1 MRARFKNNPI
11 AGLWGEKRAMPF
23 QDSDQNGLAWG
34 SQGTVYKLT
43 GNTTIW
49 QQLRV
54 GALAGYTH
62 PSNTAQVPPAASRVS
77 PSNLSITTSYHT
89 HTVSH
94 RVHSQHTL
102 FFHMFPHVC
111 SGNTRSERRAAKGKA
126 RRITKYEAGQEF
138 WVLNVEGPQTPFE
151 NLVKIKATFP
161 PEINKILHILSE
173 SPYARLPSRLMS
185 YRLSSL

>member
-1 MRARFKNNPI
+1 
-11 AGLWGEKRAMPF
+11 MPL

-49 QQLRV
+49 QQM
-54 GALAGYTH
+54 
-62 PSNTAQVPPAASRVS
+62 SRSPGWVHTSFKHSSCPTCSLKGLSLPQIS
-77 PSNLSITTSYHT
+77 PSPLLTTHCL
-89 HTVSH
+89 SH

-102 FFHMFPHVC
+102 FVHMFPHVC
-111 SGNTRSERRAAKGKA
+111 SCNTHSERGATKGKA
-126 RRITKYEAGQEF
+126 RRITKHTAGQEF
-138 WVLNVEGPQTPFE
+138 WVLNVEGPPTPSE
-151 NLVKIKATFP
+151 ILVKIKETFP

-173 SPYARLPSRLMS
+173 SPHAIIPSGIMS